1 MTVKPLAAPDS
12 SLAAGHGSSIGVEPD
27 ADGSPYIWVA
37 GDWESLNP
45 HATPAEPPNSHKI
58 TRFKYMDGGDLDYF
72 NRGGQYLGVFPMDV
86 ATFLDCLRPAIDPYN
101 NRLLIRH
108 MGTTTPWRLA
118 LFGLSEVL
126 SSGVISKGLLER
138 AIPANAELALNDS
151 DQFQGITAY
160 GQYAYLLFCGPPSN
174 SDSTPPSH
182 IICIDMNDL
191 GSAYRWKF
199 ATTAGASLPGRE
211 PQGMAVWR
219 SSSGPRLAFGFSDKI
234 ITTSPVECEASVFFK
249 EELTSLW
256 PF

>member
-37 GDWESLNP
+37 GYWESLNP

-86 ATFLDCLRPAIDPYN
+86 ATFLNCLRPAIDPYN

-138 AIPANAELALNDS
+138 AIPANAELGQCVLQGRADLTVALL
-151 DQFQGITAY
+151 T
-160 GQYAYLLFCGPPSN
+160 LL
-174 SDSTPPSH
+174 
-182 IICIDMNDL
+182 
-191 GSAYRWKF
+191 
-199 ATTAGASLPGRE
+199 
-211 PQGMAVWR
+211 
-219 SSSGPRLAFGFSDKI
+219 SSGPRCVPGSPRLAWFVAATGPGSG
-234 ITTSPVECEASVFFK
+234 
-249 EELTSLW
+249 
-256 PF
+256 